1 MTRQLLH
8 FAPWLVALVV
18 LSTILTLVF
27 RKRLKRLTRLAKA
40 CATDKRLPRSVRWLF
55 IAGLAAKAL
64 PVDFGIDEF
73 CLGLGIILLVTLH
86 RETWAQIRSEIE

>member
-1 MTRQLLH
+1 MSAELWAWLPVLALL
-8 FAPWLVALVV
+8 AVASIVT
-18 LSTILTLVF
+18 SLVF
-27 RKRLKRLTRLAKA
+27 RKRLKRLMRLAKV
-40 CATDKRLPRSVRWLF
+40 CTTDKRLPRSVRWLF
-55 IAGLAAKAL
+55 IVGLAAKAL